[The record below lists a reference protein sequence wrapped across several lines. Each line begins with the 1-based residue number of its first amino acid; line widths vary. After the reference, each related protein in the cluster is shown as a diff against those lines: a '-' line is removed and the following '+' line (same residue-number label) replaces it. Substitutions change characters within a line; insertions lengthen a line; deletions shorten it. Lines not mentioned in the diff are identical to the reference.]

1 LCACK
6 PYRLC
11 SNRAANPSKYPEM
24 LRKVQSS
31 ECCYLQAF
39 CTHLKTPANLRGA
52 LAWRRPGVRV
62 PSGALSF
69 SVDSQVKREEQNKAS
84 ACSRALVQQPSGTT
98 SSYSQSQTAFP
109 PNSQRV
115 HALLACVRSCESLR
129 RVRLRASTSCLGA
142 DLSVPCAIAII
153 LTDED
158 ELLVNT
164 ALGPASHIIQPVA
177 SLCGTTTSRVNFYS

>member
-98 SSYSQSQTAFP
+98 GSCSQSQTGFA
-109 PNSQRV
+109 PNSLRV
-115 HALLACVRSCESLR
+115 HALLR
-129 RVRLRASTSCLGA
+129 RVSSWEPRRLVRLRDSISCLGA
-142 DLSVPCAIAII
+142 GLSVPAAISII
-153 LTDED
+153 LADKD
-158 ELLVNT
+158 ELLMNTEFVNSSPHSARRIT
-164 ALGPASHIIQPVA
+164 MGHHNIS
-177 SLCGTTTSRVNFYS
+177 C